1 MATTHPPSIANWG
14 QASHSGAPSIAT
26 NRRADSIGASG
37 RASLIWGSTQ
47 GNMDVGKKVP
57 ATNIMGRAMALPIPD
72 AAAGVR
78 AQADRM
84 NPMFRNT
91 RLASGTTA
99 KIQRGFPCILAPNT
113 NTPTATITTA

>member
-1 MATTHPPSIANWG
+1 MGQHP
-14 QASHSGAPSIAT
+14 
-26 NRRADSIGASG
+26 R
-37 RASLIWGSTQ
+37 
-47 GNMDVGKKVP
+47 NMDVGKKVP

-78 AQADRM
+78 AQADNM

-99 KIQRGFPCILAPNT
+99 KIQRDSRVSLREHEYTYRHNH
-113 NTPTATITTA
+113 NRLKHRQHK